1 MTKLRNTCLFYII
14 VFIIAPPVFLGLYSL
29 FNNPIISG
37 IITAVIVIPLLFIE
51 RIIRIILRKRNAGK
65 QNFLICPRCNIS
77 VEIDPGICPSCKNR
91 L

>member
-14 VFIIAPPVFLGLYSL
+14 VFFVAPAVFLGLFSL
-29 FNNPIISG
+29 FRSPIISG

-51 RIIRIILRKRNAGK
+51 GIIRLILRKRNVGK

-77 VEIDPGICPSCKNR
+77 VEMDPGICPSCGNQ